1 VLAVSC
7 PRSADTL
14 RCARLL
20 QVKTYSDDICW
31 LMVWKRKYC
40 GKSYSAIRKDLSAGP
55 RLPGPSPS
63 TIRRVLRYFYL
74 TGDVRCRTRRRRRD
88 AIFGYGEDRA
98 LVKTLLDE
106 PGDMLTEIRR
116 KFNSRTGLKPHIST
130 ICQAV
135 RRLGFT
141 RTQVRSCCLLPA
153 ALVAALTMRTS
164 WQLRAFNER
173 RSAHRARKFWL
184 YICRNFRRRQL
195 FFLDETSK
203 DGRALRRRARAALPP
218 PRVHEPLLAFAGPLA
233 TQSSG
238 RARSHTAASISA
250 VTASRRSAPWT
261 ASASSTGFTRPA
273 PSTAPSSCVR
283 CGIAWC
289 AALHAPT
296 LRVAPL

>member
-1 VLAVSC
+1 VSC

-116 KFNSRTGLKPHIST
+116 KFNSRTGLKPHISSFSFARDVPGIT
-130 ICQAV
+130 ESY
-135 RRLGFT
+135 
-141 RTQVRSCCLLPA
+141 RSECA
-153 ALVAALTMRTS
+153 ESVSQRVAL
-164 WQLRAFNER
+164 
-173 RSAHRARKFWL
+173 
-184 YICRNFRRRQL
+184 C
-195 FFLDETSK
+195 
-203 DGRALRRRARAALPP
+203 
-218 PRVHEPLLAFAGPLA
+218 PLA
-233 TQSSG
+233 
-238 RARSHTAASISA
+238 
-250 VTASRRSAPWT
+250 PE
-261 ASASSTGFTRPA
+261 
-273 PSTAPSSCVR
+273 VR
-283 CGIAWC
+283 LMGGGGVQLI
-289 AALHAPT
+289 LNLP
-296 LRVAPL
+296 R